1 MFTEYRPPDATSD
14 PMVVTY
20 TMSGT
25 ATAGVD
31 YDIPASATIPSGAS
45 NAEVFVTPRI
55 DCVWYGTNLSVVLNL
70 SPGAYIV
77 TAPSNATITLQ
88 DWSFSNVWYVS
99 REGEHLRHELGHGLY
114 QPAKSVE

>member
-1 MFTEYRPPDATSD
+1 MVHTDVMLSPAVSQYYDRYYATNADGEVWATNSMPFSTASVWVCEPRPTRLSKDRFRSVHDFIARRTPPAI

-45 NAEVFVTPRI
+45 NAEVFVTP
-55 DCVWYGTNLSVVLNL
+55 
-70 SPGAYIV
+70 
-77 TAPSNATITLQ
+77 
-88 DWSFSNVWYVS
+88 
-99 REGEHLRHELGHGLY
+99 
-114 QPAKSVE
+114 